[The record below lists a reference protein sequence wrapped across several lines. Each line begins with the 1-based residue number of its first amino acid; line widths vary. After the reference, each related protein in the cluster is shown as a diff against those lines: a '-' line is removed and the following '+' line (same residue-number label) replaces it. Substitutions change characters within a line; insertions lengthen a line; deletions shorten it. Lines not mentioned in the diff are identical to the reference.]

1 MNTWVCS
8 QRPQTKARHAGLPLW
23 SNAGR
28 AEMSL
33 SLGLSGQLSS
43 FSWRPPKQW
52 EILWPKNQQS
62 RRKIL
67 RNSIPGGPLASTCAC
82 KPVHTKEHLLW
93 PFEFVAFIYS
103 LGLLCYRLLLLKF
116 LVWCACSTH
125 VWEKYF
131 RISFVFPNDFVDVAL
146 CSRGPSVGGNVP

>member
-62 RRKIL
+62 RRKTTEEQHPRWSSGL
-67 RNSIPGGPLASTCAC
+67 HMHTCAC

-93 PFEFVAFIYS
+93 PFEVVTFICP
-103 LGLLCYRLLLLKF
+103 LGLLCYRLLLKF

-146 CSRGPSVGGNVP
+146 CVLEVLA